1 MLIDEYDQLHNLQ
14 GSLLNENVGH
24 FVQKWRFQDGGLR
37 AVNQAPGPAQLYCK
51 PVKLALARPVNPIYS
66 LHQ

>member
-24 FVQKWRFQDGGLR
+24 FVKKWRFQDGGLR
-37 AVNQAPGPAQLYCK
+37 AVNQAWSFQAPGPA
-51 PVKLALARPVNPIYS
+51 
-66 LHQ
+66 